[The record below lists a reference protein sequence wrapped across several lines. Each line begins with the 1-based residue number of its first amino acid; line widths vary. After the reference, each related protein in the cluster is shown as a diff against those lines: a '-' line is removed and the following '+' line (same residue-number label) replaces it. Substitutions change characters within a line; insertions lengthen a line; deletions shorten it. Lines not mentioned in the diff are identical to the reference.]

1 MICMGQKTLYVL
13 GLALAI
19 TLILVSGCVKES
31 GDNEKNSWADENTLI
46 DKSTLDLLPTEADL
60 PGWKFGDVNDTVYY
74 GHYGSG
80 FDSGNLVRALHDE
93 TRSITLVKVSK
104 WASIADTRNFFNIG
118 NAKLIDADLPE
129 VDVSELKAECLGFRD
144 EIASMKLLIINCIKN
159 NFVLELLSGESAQDD
174 FFIVE
179 KDVFRVGNVVV
190 EKING

>member
-118 NAKLIDADLPE
+118 NAKL
-129 VDVSELKAECLGFRD
+129 KAECLGFRD

-179 KDVFRVGNVVV
+179 KDVF
-190 EKING
+190 